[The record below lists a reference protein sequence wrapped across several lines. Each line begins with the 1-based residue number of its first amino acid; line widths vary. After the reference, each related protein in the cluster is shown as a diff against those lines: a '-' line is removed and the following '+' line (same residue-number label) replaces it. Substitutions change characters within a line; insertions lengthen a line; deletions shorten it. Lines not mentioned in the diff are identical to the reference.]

1 MDFCFWNYQSQ
12 GLETCVKKLFVALFL
27 LLPTVILAGGPT
39 VGGFGFGGNPRNA
52 QSYGN
57 AQSYAFFEVFPAS
70 GAGTSGPCST
80 TNPTGAK
87 G

>member
-1 MDFCFWNYQSQ
+1 M
-12 GLETCVKKLFVALFL
+12 KKLFVALFL

-39 VGGFGFGGNPRNA
+39 VGGFGFGGNTR
-52 QSYGN
+52 N
-57 AQSYAFFEVFPAS
+57 AQSYAFFEAFPAS

-80 TNPTGAK
+80 TNPTGAM